1 MGKDFPDLTYHS
13 AQAFV
18 CGRLAGDEA
27 NVVLDHK
34 SWERGRAPFSSTTCD
49 KKMGVSSFRF
59 QHIEAASGLVAQ
71 WVAPLSG
78 ASNGVSGGHSSAASG
93 SLTSVT
99 QVICSDFLCN
109 RSHSSIVHTSTY
121 YTRLTLV
128 PF

>member
-49 KKMGVSSFRF
+49 KKMGVSSFRSPPVPA
-59 QHIEAASGLVAQ
+59 HRGSQ
-71 WVAPLSG
+71 WVDG
-78 ASNGVSGGHSSAASG
+78 TMGG
-93 SLTSVT
+93 TT
-99 QVICSDFLCN
+99 
-109 RSHSSIVHTSTY
+109 
-121 YTRLTLV
+121 
-128 PF
+128 

>member
-59 QHIEAASGLVAQ
+59 QHIEAASGLMAQ

-99 QVICSDFLCN
+99 QVITFEFAAIFSATVITPL
-109 RSHSSIVHTSTY
+109 
-121 YTRLTLV
+121 
-128 PF
+128 